1 MFGSDQVR
9 PMSLLTIR
17 PQPRQHLRAKIQQ
30 SGGLEMILP
39 GYACKTRWLHLML
52 RIAEVSGLPFFL
64 NNQFVSHCLFRGHC
78 NSKPVF

>member
-64 NNQFVSHCLFRGHC
+64 
-78 NSKPVF
+78 K